1 MPYCQQDSA
10 HEFNNYVFLHIIGTL
25 DEVLKE
31 EKRVIDSDSDEESD
45 QDLAI
50 GENLTGDPKDLA
62 AREELIGDPNK
73 TGDPKQTGDPKETGD
88 PKDLADKIYLT
99 DDKDLANAD
108 SEKVSNTLLLY
119 LCDNILVSLHMVCI
133 KQSQNYKY
141 FYNCLSF
148 GKLSY

>member
-50 GENLTGDPKDLA
+50 GKNLTGDPKDLA
-62 AREELIGDPNK
+62 ACEELIGDLNK
-73 TGDPKQTGDPKETGD
+73 TGDPKETGD
-88 PKDLADKIYLT
+88 PKDLADKIDLT

-108 SEKVSNTLLLY
+108 SEKVSN
-119 LCDNILVSLHMVCI
+119 IL
-133 KQSQNYKY
+133 
-141 FYNCLSF
+141 
-148 GKLSY
+148 